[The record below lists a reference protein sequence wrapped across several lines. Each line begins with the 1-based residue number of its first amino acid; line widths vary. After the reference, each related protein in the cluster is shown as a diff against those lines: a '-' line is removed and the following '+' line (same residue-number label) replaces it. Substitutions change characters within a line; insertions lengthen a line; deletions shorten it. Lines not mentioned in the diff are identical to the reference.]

1 MKKTSIVNHN
11 EIDVFELIKVIW
23 DGKLKIFIILAIS
36 ILIGGFYNFLTP
48 EVYKNS
54 LIIKPS
60 KNSQFAKFQKITSFL
75 NLYEAKITKPIGN
88 KNILEFT
95 SSTDNYLKITSETI
109 LKSFIE
115 ELMDFEELMTVLKNI
130 EKKNNN
136 IVNLSN
142 PNQNQ
147 KIIDYIKSFRVNK
160 MEKKPD
166 YVLEFRW
173 DNDKES
179 KKIIDNT
186 IQLTLINFEKSFFKE
201 LEVLLDVKKMFLVN
215 RDTNRIDFLKEQ
227 SLIAST
233 IKNLEKQNININQSQ
248 ETYYLRGPEAI
259 DKEINIIKNREYK
272 DFDDIKKDINFLKNE
287 NLNWINYNSFLI
299 ETNSITNPK
308 RIFIISIL
316 IGLIAGI
323 FYTLISNLLNSQNT
337 TKK

>member
-11 EIDVFELIKVIW
+11 EIDVFELIKVTW

-115 ELMDFEELMTVLKNI
+115 ELMDFEELMSVLKNI

-186 IQLTLINFEKSFFKE
+186 IQLTLINF
-201 LEVLLDVKKMFLVN
+201 VN
-215 RDTNRIDFLKEQ
+215 V
-227 SLIAST
+227 
-233 IKNLEKQNININQSQ
+233 
-248 ETYYLRGPEAI
+248 
-259 DKEINIIKNREYK
+259 
-272 DFDDIKKDINFLKNE
+272 
-287 NLNWINYNSFLI
+287 
-299 ETNSITNPK
+299 
-308 RIFIISIL
+308 
-316 IGLIAGI
+316 
-323 FYTLISNLLNSQNT
+323 
-337 TKK
+337 

>member
-11 EIDVFELIKVIW
+11 EIDIFELIKVIW

-75 NLYEAKITKPIGN
+75 NLYDAKITKPIGN
-88 KNILEFT
+88 KNILEFR
-95 SSTDNYLKITSETI
+95 SSTDNHLKITSETI

-166 YVLEFRW
+166 YVLEFIW

-248 ETYYLRGPEAI
+248 ETYYLRGSEAI

-299 ETNSITNPK
+299 ETNSIKNPK